1 MVDDA
6 TLKEISIPYLT
17 ISGEIGLIKYCY
29 WQQIG
34 LVYGTF
40 FCFSLH
46 RRSEKKEYICHQQG
60 FSFHEHAKV
69 QN

>member
-6 TLKEISIPYLT
+6 TLKEISILYLT

-40 FCFSLH
+40 FLF
-46 RRSEKKEYICHQQG
+46 
-60 FSFHEHAKV
+60 FFV
-69 QN
+69 